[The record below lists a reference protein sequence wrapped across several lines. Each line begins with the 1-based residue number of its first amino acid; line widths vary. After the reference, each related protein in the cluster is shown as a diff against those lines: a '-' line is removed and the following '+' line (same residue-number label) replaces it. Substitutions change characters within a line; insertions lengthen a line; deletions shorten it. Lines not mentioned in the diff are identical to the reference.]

1 METGVIVIITYLV
14 GELYKNIFINKK
26 ELYRFI
32 PIIVTILG
40 GIMGVIMYMVIP
52 IENIENVFE
61 ALYLGLISGASSTG
75 TNQIIK
81 QLGWINEGDNE
92 GS

>member
-61 ALYLGLISGASSTG
+61 ALYVGLISGASSTG

-81 QLGWINEGDNE
+81 QIKGEKENE
-92 GS
+92 

>member
-32 PIIVTILG
+32 PIIVTSLG
-40 GIMGVIMYMVIP
+40 GIMGVIMYMIIP
-52 IENIENVFE
+52 LENIENVFE
-61 ALYLGLISGASSTG
+61 ALYVGLISGASSTG

-81 QLGWINEGDNE
+81 QIKGEKENE
-92 GS
+92 

>member
-1 METGVIVIITYLV
+1 METGVIVIIMYLV

-40 GIMGVIMYMVIP
+40 GIMGVIMYMIIP
-52 IENIENVFE
+52 LENIENVFE
-61 ALYLGLISGASSTG
+61 ALYVGLISGASSTG

-81 QLGWINEGDNE
+81 QIKGEKENE
-92 GS
+92 

>member
-32 PIIVTILG
+32 PIIVTSLG
-40 GIMGVIMYMVIP
+40 GIIGVIMYMVIP

-61 ALYLGLISGASSTG
+61 ALYVGLISGASSTG

-81 QLGWINEGDNE
+81 QIKGEKENE
-92 GS
+92 

>member
-1 METGVIVIITYLV
+1 METGVIVIIAYLV

-32 PIIVTILG
+32 PVIVTILG
-40 GIMGVIMYMVIP
+40 GIIGVIMYMVIP

-61 ALYLGLISGASSTG
+61 ALYVGLISGASSTG

-81 QLGWINEGDNE
+81 QIKGEKENE
-92 GS
+92 

>member
-32 PIIVTILG
+32 PIIVTSLG

-61 ALYLGLISGASSTG
+61 ALYVGLISGASSTG

-81 QLGWINEGDNE
+81 QIKGEKENE
-92 GS
+92 

>member
-32 PIIVTILG
+32 PIIVTSLG

-61 ALYLGLISGASSTG
+61 ALYVGLISGASSTG

-81 QLGWINEGDNE
+81 QIFKKGE
-92 GS
+92 